1 MYCKE
6 NSILIQIMH
15 YNCYVKNIS
24 MSYSDDEELKIGDLS
39 EEDDLDSDFTD
50 PLLDDDLLPDEEEDL
65 EGFAGIDGAEY

>member
-1 MYCKE
+1 
-6 NSILIQIMH
+6 MH

-65 EGFAGIDGAEY
+65 EGFAGIDGSEY